1 MLPED
6 VTAKIKAIE
15 IAASKLVSSQL
26 AGHYHSIFK
35 GSGMTFS
42 EVRPYW
48 AGDDVKNIDW
58 NVSARM
64 NDPYIKLFR
73 EERDRQTMLM
83 IDMSGSGLF
92 GTEKRTKLETAAEV
106 AATLAFAVNKNDD
119 KVGLLIFTDHVE
131 KFIPPKKGKKH
142 VLRIVREIL
151 TFKPE
156 SEQTDLAAG
165 FGYLNKVSKKNTIV
179 FCISDFMADGWQ
191 KNLRQLKRHHD
202 FIPIVVQDP
211 IEKEMPAFGWVV
223 LEDLET
229 KENTVLDTFGD
240 ISRRMKEL
248 ADKRDA
254 EREGTFSKMKI
265 DSINIETGTSYVD
278 ALIQFFKK
286 RSARRLK
293 K

>member
-6 VTAKIKAIE
+6 VTDKIKAIE

>member
-6 VTAKIKAIE
+6 ITSKIKAIE

-64 NDPYIKLFR
+64 NEPYVKLFR
-73 EERDRQTMLM
+73 EERDRQTLLM
-83 IDMSGSGLF
+83 IDMSGSGRF
-92 GTEKRTKLETAAEV
+92 GTEERTKLETAAEV

-119 KVGLLIFTDHVE
+119 RVGLLIFTDNVE
-131 KFIPPKKGKKH
+131 KFVPPKKGKKH

-151 TFKPE
+151 TFSPK
-156 SEQTDLAAG
+156 SKKTDLAAG
-165 FGYLNKVSKKNTIV
+165 FNYISKVTKKNTIV
-179 FCISDFMADGWQ
+179 FCISDFISDGWEKSLSQ
-191 KNLRQLKRHHD
+191 VVRHHD

-211 IEKEMPAFGWVV
+211 IEKQMPPLGWVV
-223 LEDLET
+223 LEDLESR
-229 KENTVLDTFGD
+229 ESTVMDTFGET
-240 ISRRMKEL
+240 SRRLKEL
-248 ADKRDA
+248 SEKNENIRSAV
-254 EREGTFSKMKI
+254 FSRMKI
-265 DSINIETGTSYVD
+265 DPIHVETGTSYVE
-278 ALIQFFKK
+278 ALIHFFKK